1 MAKVKK
7 ILDKEIKGF
16 AFYKQLDHRVNRM
29 RVHGVV
35 WLDEGYRIHVVPNE
49 FRQLNELGQVS
60 GSVLKSNPGYR
71 QIKRMIA
78 RWFTTYRNGRKGGQM
93 HHVTYWRSRV
103 IDGMHNCNLFR
114 NSEIRFSE
122 NKSNFL
128 KLAS

>member
-1 MAKVKK
+1 MKAKVQKT
-7 ILDKEIKGF
+7 ILGKEIKGF

-29 RVHGVV
+29 RVHGVI

-78 RWFTTYRNGRKGGQM
+78 RWFQTYRTSRKSFFREKVSTMREACQQAEYSLRIKMIQRGRISFN
-93 HHVTYWRSRV
+93 HYFT
-103 IDGMHNCNLFR
+103 
-114 NSEIRFSE
+114 
-122 NKSNFL
+122 
-128 KLAS
+128 AS